1 MSLQNVSFKGMNID
15 ENSAVSQELEIVL
28 RENLSLN
35 HCICQSKSKKEV
47 GETITKVR
55 VGTNL
60 GRA

>member
-35 HCICQSKSKKEV
+35 NSICQSKSKKEV

-55 VGTNL
+55 VGTN
-60 GRA
+60 